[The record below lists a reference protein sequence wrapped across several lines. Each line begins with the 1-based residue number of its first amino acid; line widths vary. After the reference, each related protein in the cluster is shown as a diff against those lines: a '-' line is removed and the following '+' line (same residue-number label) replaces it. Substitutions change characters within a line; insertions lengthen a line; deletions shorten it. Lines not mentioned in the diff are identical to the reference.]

1 MLACLALRSAAGG
14 VVVALL
20 LVGHPA
26 AARDS
31 AIYTVRGVSVDETAE
46 SAAAARDI
54 ALAKAQTD
62 AWHRL
67 IDRLVPK
74 TARAGV
80 PPLTPTAQVE
90 LVSGIDVEGEKTS
103 PVRYLAT
110 LTVRFNADAVRALLR
125 SSGIPFAETPGK
137 PLVVLPVYR
146 AAGTVQLWDGANLWL
161 QAWQDLPPSDGLL
174 PLIVPKGDAA
184 DIAGISPRQALNG
197 DTARLEAISRR
208 HDAAGAV
215 LAAATL
221 RHDDAA
227 RTTVLEVALSRFGSA
242 AGDSISVRSFTGEAG
257 TPAASLLSTAAAA
270 TRDDIVEGWK
280 QDNLIRFGERRELVA
295 VAPIAGLTDWVTL
308 RRRLAEMA
316 SVDTAELLS
325 LSLRW
330 ATVRLHYFGDEEQ
343 LAQAFAQRDM
353 ELRQGSVGWEIQLRP
368 GNRTGTTG
376 AVSDR

>member
-1 MLACLALRSAAGG
+1 MLACFALRSAAGG
-14 VVVALL
+14 VALTLL
-20 LVGHPA
+20 LLGHPA

-62 AWHRL
+62 AWRRL

-74 TARAGV
+74 TVQTGV
-80 PPLTPTAQVE
+80 PPLTPAAQVE

-103 PVRYLAT
+103 SVRYLAT
-110 LTVRFNADAVRALLR
+110 LTVRFNADAVRTLLR
-125 SSGIPFAETPGK
+125 SSGIPFAEAPGK

-161 QAWQDLPPSDGLL
+161 QAWHDLPPSDGLV

-184 DIAGISPRQALNG
+184 DIAAVSAQQALNG
-197 DTARLEAISRR
+197 EAARLEAISRR

-227 RTTVLEVALSRFGSA
+227 RTTVLEVVLSRFGSA
-242 AGDSISVRSFTGEAG
+242 VGDSISVRSFTGESG
-257 TPAASLLSTAAAA
+257 TPVANLLAAAAA
-270 TRDDIVEGWK
+270 TRDEIVEGWK

-295 VAPIAGLTDWVTL
+295 VAPIAGLADWVTL

-316 SVDTAELLS
+316 SVETAELLS

-330 ATVRLHYFGDEEQ
+330 ATLRLHYFGDEEQ

-353 ELRQGSVGWEIQLRP
+353 ELRQGSVGWQLQLRP
-368 GNRTGTTG
+368 GDRMGTTG